1 VTLAESRPRKRWPS
15 LLSRRL
21 GWLAAGSGFLLRAG
35 FISWAA
41 LAIYWS
47 NLPWGELRLAL
58 ALAFVA
64 FGIWALWF
72 ARAPRMRY
80 ALVTLF
86 LGVLAWWLFIP
97 PSHDRLWREEV
108 AVMPRA
114 FIDGDRVRITGFRNF
129 DFRSRHD
136 FTPKFEEREVLLSH
150 LTGVDFFVSYW
161 MKGPVGHTFV
171 SFVFDNAPPVSI
183 SIEARP
189 EEGEGYSPL
198 ASMFK
203 QFELIYVVGDE
214 HDLVGLRTSHRD
226 EEVFLYHV
234 QASPEAARR
243 PFLIYLDRINELA
256 DKPEWYHLLSNNC
269 TVNIVRYMNRAGRTG
284 EFDIRHL
291 LKGLFDGY
299 LYSAG
304 FLDTSLP
311 FEALRQRSR
320 ITDVA
325 QAADGKP
332 DFSRR
337 IRESLPG
344 ALVSR

>member
-1 VTLAESRPRKRWPS
+1 MSSLTRP
-15 LLSRRL
+15 L
-21 GWLAAGSGFLLRAG
+21 GWLATGFGFLLRIG
-35 FISWAA
+35 FIAWGS

-47 NLPWGELRLAL
+47 NLPWGGARLAL
-58 ALAFVA
+58 ALAFMA

-80 ALVTLF
+80 AFAALF
-86 LGVLAWWLFIP
+86 AGVLTWWLFIP
-97 PSHDRLWREEV
+97 PSHERPWREEV

-114 FIDGDRVRITGFRNF
+114 VVDGDRVRITGFRNF
-129 DFRSRHD
+129 DFRSRDD
-136 FTPKFEEREVLLSH
+136 FTAKFEEREVSLSH
-150 LTGVDFFVSYW
+150 LTGVDFFISYW
-161 MKGPVGHTFV
+161 MEGPVGHTFV
-171 SFVFDNAPPVSI
+171 SFIFDNAPPVSI

-189 EEGEGYSPL
+189 EKGEGFDPF

-203 QFELIYVVGDE
+203 QLELIYVVGDE

-243 PFLIYLDRINELA
+243 LFLIYLERINELA
-256 DKPEWYHLLSNNC
+256 DHPEWYHLLSNNC
-269 TVNIVRYMNRAGRTG
+269 TVNIVRYMNQAGRKG
-284 EFDIRHL
+284 GFNIRHL
-291 LKGLFDGY
+291 LNGLFDGY

-304 FLDTSLP
+304 FLDTSLS
-311 FEALRQRSR
+311 FEELRQQSR
-320 ITDVA
+320 ITEAA
-325 QAADGKP
+325 QAADGDP

-344 ALVSR
+344 AQVSQ